1 MIEKIQGQANP
12 FALLQNKT
20 GDAQKTDADFADT
33 LKEAIQGVNA
43 LQKESAETTEMFIN
57 GEISDMHQVT
67 LSMEKARVGLELLL
81 EIRNKMLEGYQE
93 IMRMQL

>member
-20 GDAQKTDADFADT
+20 SDAQKSDADFADT

-43 LQKESAETTEMFIN
+43 LQKESAETTELFIN
-57 GEISDMHQVT
+57 GEITDVHQVT